1 MRAGF
6 PNSFFS
12 SCVFFNQ
19 LLTVSS
25 FCPVFCFVL
34 LVLEAFSAPASGGG
48 GCPAFWLFVLALE
61 AFSAPASGRFETV
74 SSLYESTA
82 L

>member
-1 MRAGF
+1 
-6 PNSFFS
+6 
-12 SCVFFNQ
+12 
-19 LLTVSS
+19 
-25 FCPVFCFVL
+25 
-34 LVLEAFSAPASGGG
+34 
-48 GCPAFWLFVLALE
+48 LFVLALE